1 MDVQNVKQEIDNH
14 DDFLLNIDIKKDLI
28 DEVSTIEIQYTNEQ
42 INGIHSIKQEINDDL
57 NTNKIFDNNE
67 DVTNKRKRKISST
80 QFIPNKPG
88 YSKAAHRK
96 EIKSKGVLTNSPQEG
111 SKFTRV
117 TRDLPFRFL
126 DEIFQMTKC
135 YSSGKIHVQLEL
147 SQH

>member
-1 MDVQNVKQEIDNH
+1 MDVQNVKQEIDKH

-28 DEVSTIEIQYTNEQ
+28 DEVSTIKIQNTNEQ
-42 INGIHSIKQEINDDL
+42 INEIHSIKQEIDDDL
-57 NTNKIFDNNE
+57 NTNKIFDNNV
-67 DVTNKRKRKISST
+67 DATNKTKRNISST
-80 QFIPNKPG
+80 QFILNKPG

-96 EIKSKGVLTNSPQEG
+96 GIKSKG

-117 TRDLPFRFL
+117 TRDLPFRSV
-126 DEIFQMTKC
+126 DEIFQMSKC